1 MEQENP
7 RAGGEKCYLPAN
19 KIILDNIDHFRKER
33 RKFKVAYSV
42 SGVLIEQC
50 ERWGPD
56 LLDSFKQLAESGC
69 VEFLCQTYFHSLSS
83 PFSIQRK
90 EFIEQVS
97 MHRRLM
103 RDLFKQEPIVFENTE
118 AIFNN
123 SIAKTMV
130 GLGFKGIF
138 TEGAERLTGPVGT
151 SAHLLR
157 VVPPERAFH
166 LHEDGDYINLSA
178 HSLDELK
185 DVLMLASD
193 RSVLFHAACKHFE
206 RWVRF
211 TMGDGE
217 LADEIAKVEGVSAA
231 DLKQKIYN
239 CINTRLLKLKSVGA
253 ET

>member
-1 MEQENP
+1 MS
-7 RAGGEKCYLPAN
+7 AN

-50 ERWGPD
+50 ERWVPD

-83 PFSIQRK
+83 LFSIQRK

-118 AIFNN
+118 TIFNN
-123 SIAKTMV
+123 SIAKTMA

-151 SAHLLR
+151 SAHLPR

-178 HSLDELK
+178 Q
-185 DVLMLASD
+185 A
-193 RSVLFHAACKHFE
+193 
-206 RWVRF
+206 
-211 TMGDGE
+211 
-217 LADEIAKVEGVSAA
+217 
-231 DLKQKIYN
+231 
-239 CINTRLLKLKSVGA
+239 
-253 ET
+253 